1 MNKLFV
7 NGMASISAQPAE
19 IFNDDEPIS
28 YSENI
33 LQALDQDYKA
43 LIKPMMLRRMSK
55 AVKMSLYCSRKALM
69 EAQVE
74 NPDAIM
80 VGTGQGCM
88 QDTEKFMEKM
98 LESGEGLLSPTAFIQ
113 STHNTVSG
121 QIALDLNCKG
131 HNLTFTQNSVSF
143 ESALIDAIL
152 QVQQDEMNNVLV
164 GGVDE
169 TSKEFTGF
177 QYLDGQIKQENIHNL
192 DLLNSESTGTI
203 ISESAAFF
211 SLGSQ
216 KLPESYAELKDV
228 KIINSISTSQ
238 ITSTI
243 QDFLSSN
250 GISANDVDAV
260 ILGRNGDIRFDDF
273 YEELQKGIFSDICQT
288 GYKHLVGDNN
298 TISSYA
304 FWLGAKILKEKKI
317 PEIFK
322 LNALTCTN
330 PKYILIYNQYL
341 GKNHGLI
348 LLQSI

>member
-33 LQALDQDYKA
+33 LQALDQNYKA
-43 LIKPMMLRRMSK
+43 LIKPMMLRRMTK
-55 AVKMSLYCSRKALM
+55 AVKMGLYCSRKALM
-69 EAQVE
+69 EAKVE

-177 QYLDGQIKQENIHNL
+177 QYLDGQIKQENIYNL
-192 DLLNSESTGTI
+192 DLLYSESTGTI

-238 ITSTI
+238 
-243 QDFLSSN
+243 
-250 GISANDVDAV
+250 
-260 ILGRNGDIRFDDF
+260 
-273 YEELQKGIFSDICQT
+273 
-288 GYKHLVGDNN
+288 
-298 TISSYA
+298 
-304 FWLGAKILKEKKI
+304 
-317 PEIFK
+317 
-322 LNALTCTN
+322 
-330 PKYILIYNQYL
+330 
-341 GKNHGLI
+341 
-348 LLQSI
+348 